1 MVERKSSI
9 LGPDGNPIVVKTLA
23 QEVATPTVAG
33 VRRTHEERVASGLT
47 PERLGTILRD
57 AAEGN
62 ARAYLTLAEEMEERY
77 LHYASQLQTRRLAI
91 ESVDFTIEGDG
102 VSSKIVDA
110 VTELLDDD
118 GFKEARGHLPDGISK
133 GYAVVEMMWE
143 FERGRLRPV
152 EYVDRDPR
160 FFQLDRLTLRHL
172 RLAVDGSIEGEQ
184 LPEAKF
190 LRHMPRTKL
199 GLPLR
204 RGMARPAAWGYLIQQ
219 FTLQDWAA
227 FSEVYGM
234 PLRVGK
240 YNASASAADKR
251 TLLKAVASIAND
263 AAAIIPQ
270 GMDIEFHEVNGANG
284 AAVFSG
290 LLDYVDKQVS
300 KLVVGQTM
308 TSDDGSSLG
317 QAKIHNEVRLDI
329 LRADCKQL
337 AGTINRDLIKP
348 FVDLNFGPQERYPL
362 VELPV
367 PDPEDVK
374 ALSDSLGVLVPLGL
388 RVKQAEVRE
397 KLGLSDPAADDELL
411 VAQQAPA
418 APTPDGSSDARSTP
432 KPVDKPASKN
442 REIPA
447 AKDVAE
453 DVKAKVAAL
462 SAIVSDHKRACRCG
476 ACTSLLAAE
485 AGETDALGQLETLFA
500 EALDDWEAM
509 ADPIIAPIADI
520 IDRAGSFED
529 AVSMLQTK
537 FPDASKM
544 ADRLGRLTAI
554 ARGIGD
560 IAD

>member
-9 LGPDGNPIVVKTLA
+9 LGPDGNPIVIRTLS
-23 QEVATPTVAG
+23 QEVATPTIAG
-33 VRRTHEERVASGLT
+33 VRRTHEERVAAGLT

-91 ESVDFTIEGDG
+91 ESVDFTIEADEIDA
-102 VSSKIVDA
+102 KIVDA
-110 VTELLDDD
+110 VTELIHDE

-143 FERGRLRPV
+143 YERKALRPV
-152 EYVDRDPR
+152 EYIDRDPR
-160 FFQLDRLTLRHL
+160 FFQLDRMTLRIL
-172 RLAVDGSIEGEQ
+172 RLAVDGSIEGEP

-204 RGMARPAAWGYLIQQ
+204 RGMARPAAWAYLIQQ

-240 YNASASAADKR
+240 YNASASPADKR

-290 LLDYVDKQVS
+290 LLDYIDKQIS
-300 KLVVGQTM
+300 KLIVGQTM

-337 AGTINRDLIKP
+337 AATINRDLIKP
-348 FVDLNFGPQERYPL
+348 FIDLNFGPQDKYPL

-374 ALSDSLGVLVPLGL
+374 ALADSLGVLVPLGF
-388 RVKQAEVRE
+388 RVKQAEIRE
-397 KLGLSDPAADDELL
+397 KLGLSDPADNDEVL
-411 VAQQAPA
+411 VASQAAPA
-418 APTPDGSSDARSTP
+418 APVTPTQPEAKPDP
-432 KPVDKPASKN
+432 KAKPDQKTVPTQG
-442 REIPA
+442 R
-447 AKDVAE
+447 E

-485 AGETDALGQLETLFA
+485 AGEPDALDQVETLFA
-500 EALDDWEAM
+500 NAMEDWEAM
-509 ADPIIAPIADI
+509 VNPIIAPIAEI
-520 IDRAGSFED
+520 IEKAGSFEE
-529 AVSMLQTK
+529 ASSMLETR
-537 FPDASKM
+537 FPDASKL

-554 ARGIGD
+554 ARGVGD
-560 IAD
+560 IVD